1 MARIHHVEKPVSS
14 FLSVD
19 KDTDLIISKM
29 LKNDRLKRLLYY
41 PKKDCITNVSGECPN
56 LTEEETLSLI
66 GKQIRLVPRVALD
79 EEVCNYI
86 FINFNNFIPNRTNPH
101 FRDNTI
107 QFDIVCDFDQ
117 WYLADGQL
125 RPYRIAA
132 EIDSMFNG
140 AKLSGIGKLDFAG
153 AAHIPISDTKA
164 GFALLYVAIH
174 GDEDQ
179 KDMLSEQANAQFIEE
194 FNQIW
199 NSDDE

>member
-41 PKKDCITNVSGECPN
+41 PKKDCITNTSGECPN

-117 WYLADGQL
+117 WYIADGQL

-132 EIDSMFNG
+132 EIDSMFNDK
-140 AKLSGIGKLDFAG
+140 KLSGLGKLDFVG
-153 AAHIPISDTKA
+153 ASQIILNDEF
-164 GFALLYVAIH
+164 GGICLLYQAVH
-174 GDEDQ
+174 GEEDKKVMPNPAAEEQFQ
-179 KDMLSEQANAQFIEE
+179 KDFRDYIEG
-194 FNQIW
+194 
-199 NSDDE
+199 

>member
-1 MARIHHVEKPVSS
+1 MRIDNFTPPKSS

-29 LKNDRLKRLLYY
+29 LKNERLKRLLYW
-41 PKKDCITNVSGECPN
+41 PEKDCLTSATGKCRN
-56 LTEEETLSLI
+56 LTDEETLSLI

-86 FINFNNFIPNRTNPH
+86 FINFNNFIPNKTNPH

-117 WYLADGQL
+117 WHIADGQL

-164 GFALLYVAIH
+164 GFALLYTAIH

-199 NSDDE
+199 NSDE

>member
-41 PKKDCITNVSGECPN
+41 PKKDCITNTSGECPN

-117 WYLADGQL
+117 WYIADGQL

-132 EIDSMFNG
+132 EIDSMFNNTH
-140 AKLSGIGKLDFAG
+140 LTGIGLLQFVGATQTVLTDEFAG
-153 AAHIPISDTKA
+153 VC
-164 GFALLYVAIH
+164 LLYEATH
-174 GDEDQ
+174 GGEDKKFMPNPKDEERFQQDF
-179 KDMLSEQANAQFIEE
+179 EQMAK
-194 FNQIW
+194 
-199 NSDDE
+199 S